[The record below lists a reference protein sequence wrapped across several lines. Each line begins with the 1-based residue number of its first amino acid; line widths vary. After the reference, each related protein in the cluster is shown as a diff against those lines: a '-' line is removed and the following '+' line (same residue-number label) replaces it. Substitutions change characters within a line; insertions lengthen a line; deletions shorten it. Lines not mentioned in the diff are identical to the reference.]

1 MANIHDNPKRDT
13 WVKKIAALKTLAE
26 GHALLKDFRVK
37 HMSVFKTDW
46 SLELDGQWIELK
58 IEEKVALLKQAEFTD
73 TQLMHTCSCGNDA
86 QKVANEALAAMN
98 ACNDMYEAERIH
110 INFRLACK
118 PPVMPV
124 NYFLD
129 TDRQLGTKL
138 MELRN
143 TDYYALPL
151 EELRKVRG
159 VKVITLQ

>member
-1 MANIHDNPKRDT
+1 MANIHENPNRDA
-13 WVKKIAALKTLAE
+13 WVKKIAAANTLAA
-26 GHALLKDFRVK
+26 GVALLTDFRAK
-37 HMSVFKTDW
+37 HLSPFKTDF

-58 IEEKVALLKQAEFTD
+58 IEQKVALLKFKEFSD
-73 TQLMHTCSCGNDA
+73 TQILNNNTCGTNAQIVADVVLAKMDA
-86 QKVANEALAAMN
+86 
-98 ACNDMYEAERIH
+98 CTDMYEAEKIH
-110 INFRLACK
+110 INFRLANK

-124 NYFLD
+124 NVFLD
-129 TDRQLGTKL
+129 TDRILGTKL

>member
-1 MANIHDNPKRDT
+1 MAKIHDNPNRT
-13 WVKKIAALKTLAE
+13 EWVKKIAGLTTLSA

-37 HMSVFKTDW
+37 HMSPFKIDFT
-46 SLELDGQWIELK
+46 LELDGQWIECK
-58 IEEKVALLKQAEFTD
+58 IEEKVALLKRAEFD
-73 TQLMHTCSCGNDA
+73 DDKFMNNCTCGANAQQVGDA
-86 QKVANEALAAMN
+86 AIAKMN
-98 ACNDMYEAERIH
+98 ACTDMYEAERIH
-110 INFRLACK
+110 IDFRLACK

-124 NYFLD
+124 NVFLD

>member
-1 MANIHDNPKRDT
+1 MPKIHDNPNRTT
-13 WVKKIAALKTLAE
+13 WVKKIAGLKTLAE
-26 GHALLKDFRVK
+26 GHAMLKDFRAK
-37 HMSVFKTDW
+37 HMSPFKTDW
-46 SLELDGQWIELK
+46 TLELDGQWIELK
-58 IEEKVALLKQAEFTD
+58 IEEQVALLKHAEFND
-73 TQLMHTCSCGNDA
+73 TQLLNNCTCGADA
-86 QKVANEALAAMN
+86 KKVAADAVAAMT
-98 ACNDMYEAERIH
+98 ACTDMYEAERIH

-124 NYFLD
+124 NFFLD

-151 EELRKVRG
+151 EELRKARG